1 MHPMMSRRTPS
12 ARDVVTWSGEVMH
25 FAEQV
30 MMNDNPKHT
39 NIMARRVS
47 DLLVR
52 VVNGCDANFDGT
64 IS

>member
-1 MHPMMSRRTPS
+1 MISRRMLS
-12 ARDVVTWSGEVMH
+12 ARVVVTWSGEVMH

-30 MMNDNPKHT
+30 MMNDNPKHAD
-39 NIMARRVS
+39 IMARRVS

-52 VVNGCDANFDGT
+52 VVNGCDANFDGR

>member
-1 MHPMMSRRTPS
+1 
-12 ARDVVTWSGEVMH
+12 MH
-25 FAEQV
+25 FAAQV